1 MRKNI
6 KFDIWVGDDTG
17 LLKKV
22 KMLYNYQTD
31 VHGTIKGSSKKD
43 GVEVEDVNEDEDGIK
58 K

>member
-6 KFDIWVGDDTG
+6 KFDIFVGDDTG

-22 KMLYNYQTD
+22 KMIYNYQTE

-43 GVEVEDVNEDEDGIK
+43 GIEIDEEEEEALK
-58 K
+58 R